1 MPRTGWLKKSNR
13 NGYGNLDFS
22 EGGGEGLLLKERV
35 TCGQWHLEGLMA
47 QRLGPTQRPPVH
59 LAQVLCCLV
68 LAGCVDAAGGGRSSK
83 LNPESQAYDHIIKY
97 ETMVPRWIASGP
109 LEYFPSHNQH
119 PAWAEIQVTA
129 EGRDHILEIKKNEQ
143 LMASGYAETHYSQ
156 TGEQRT
162 SYPDHKAHC
171 FYHGTVK
178 GFEHSSVVLSTCTG
192 LRGLIILNANLSY
205 LVQPLEDSLDQ
216 HLIYRAEHLKLKRG
230 TCGHQPSKHEEN
242 WIKGFTRQF
251 HPAHHRFQK
260 HYWDLE
266 KTKLKLKETANYVDK
281 YYRSLNIRIALV
293 HLEVWTHENKCDVR
307 ENPYSTLWS
316 FLKWRQQTLAL
327 KKHDNAQLITG
338 ITFNGTTIG
347 LAPLM
352 GMCSDYQSGGVNADH
367 SDSAIGVAATMAHE
381 MGHNFGMSHD
391 ADGCCVARPEDGG
404 CIMAA
409 ATGDPFPK
417 VFNKCNE
424 KELQKY
430 LHNGGGMC
438 LFNMPDTNT
447 LYGGRRCGNGY
458 VEEGEQCDCGEVEEC
473 DNPCCYANNCTLK
486 MHAECAHGMCCS
498 KCKLKAPGSVC
509 RKSLGSCD
517 LPEYC
522 SGDSEFCPANFYQMD
537 GVSCDGG
544 QAYCYNGM
552 CLTYENQCVLLWGA
566 GARAA
571 PAACFEMVNDA
582 GDTYGNCGK
591 DQQGSYRKCET
602 RNAKCGK
609 IQCQSA
615 AQKPLDTNAV
625 AIDTTITLD
634 GRKVQCRGTHVYTT
648 SELEG
653 DILDPGLV
661 MTGTKCTEKHI
672 CFEGQCR
679 DSSFLAADECAA
691 KCHNHGVCNNN
702 HNCHCEPGWAPP
714 FCNKPGYG
722 GSVDGGVGAP
732 NYNFLIVAGI
742 VVPILFL
749 LCGIGVTLYCYYR
762 RRHNICP
769 QDIRNP
775 GPDDKQ
781 FCANNLDQKINN
793 GHTNPIFQIRNKDT
807 KRSPAL
813 PQKPRLP
820 HSDRSQKAVLILP
833 SLRPTS
839 PTNDIQQDNGVR
851 SRAALWVPS
860 SATSKDA
867 NIKLLK
873 HKPPNRP
880 LPADPVPRNSK
891 VSHRSVMSSSGPG
904 LQTNNR
910 AIEEKLQNR
919 IHSETSLYKRD
930 HPQSVERKQRR

>member
-1 MPRTGWLKKSNR
+1 
-13 NGYGNLDFS
+13 
-22 EGGGEGLLLKERV
+22 
-35 TCGQWHLEGLMA
+35 MA
-47 QRLGPTQRPPVH
+47 QRLGPVQKPTTH
-59 LAQVLCCLV
+59 LTQVLCCLA
-68 LAGCVDAAGGGRSSK
+68 LACCTDTAGRGRSSE
-83 LNPESQAYDHIIKY
+83 LNPESRKYDHIIKY
-97 ETMVPRWIASGP
+97 ETTVPRWLNSGTSEHF
-109 LEYFPSHNQH
+109 LSHNQH

-129 EGRDHILEIKKNEQ
+129 EGSDLILEIQKNEQ
-143 LMASGYAETHYSQ
+143 LMAPGYAETHYSQ

-162 SYPDHKAHC
+162 SYPDHKEHC
-171 FYHGTVK
+171 FYHGKVK
-178 GFEHSSVVLSTCTG
+178 GFDHSSVVLSTCRG
-192 LRGLIILNANLSY
+192 LRGLLILNANLSY
-205 LVQPLEDSLDQ
+205 LVQPLEDGLDQ

-230 TCGHQPSKHEEN
+230 TCGRQQSEHEEN
-242 WIKGFTRQF
+242 WVKDFTSQF
-251 HPAHHRFQK
+251 QPAHHRFQK

-316 FLKWRQQTLAL
+316 FLKWRRQTLAR
-327 KKHDNAQLITG
+327 KRHDNAQLITG

-352 GMCSDYQSGGVNADH
+352 GMCSDYQSGGVNMDH

-391 ADGCCVARPEDGG
+391 ADGCCAARPEDGG

-473 DNPCCYANNCTLK
+473 NNPCCYANNCTLK
-486 MHAECAHGMCCS
+486 MNAECAHGICCH
-498 KCKLKAPGSVC
+498 KCKLKASGTVC
-509 RKSLGSCD
+509 RMSSGPCD

-552 CLTYENQCVLLWGA
+552 CLTYKNQCVLLWGA
-566 GARAA
+566 GAQAA
-571 PAACFEMVNDA
+571 PAECFEMVNNA

-591 DQQGSYRKCET
+591 DQRGNYRKCEI

-615 AQKPLDTNAV
+615 AQKPIDTNAV

-634 GRKVQCRGTHVYTT
+634 GRNVQCRGTHVYTT
-648 SELEG
+648 PELEG
-653 DILDPGLV
+653 DMLDPGLV

-672 CFEGQCR
+672 CFEGQCQNA
-679 DSSFLAADECAA
+679 SFLAAEECIT

-732 NYNFLIVAGI
+732 NYNSLIVAGI
-742 VVPILFL
+742 VVPIVLL
-749 LCGIGVTLYCYYR
+749 LCGIGVTLHYCYR

-769 QDIRNP
+769 KDIRNP
-775 GPDDKQ
+775 GPDDKK
-781 FCANNLDQKINN
+781 FCTNNLDQKMNN
-793 GHTNPIFQIRNKDT
+793 GHSNPTFQIRHKDT
-807 KRSPAL
+807 KAGPQRSPAL
-813 PQKPRLP
+813 PPKPQLP
-820 HSDRSQKAVLILP
+820 HSFHAQHPVLILP
-833 SLRPTS
+833 TLRPIS
-839 PTNDIQQDNGVR
+839 PANDRPQHSHVP
-851 SRAALWVPS
+851 SRGAPRVQSPAALE
-860 SATSKDA
+860 DA
-867 NIKLLK
+867 NVKPLK
-873 HKPPNRP
+873 QTPPNRP
-880 LPADPVPRNSK
+880 LPADPLPRTPK
-891 VSHRSVMSSSGPG
+891 VLHRLALSSSSPE
-904 LQTNNR
+904 LQMNNR
-910 AIEEKLQNR
+910 ALLPPIGEKRQESRVHPKTNP
-919 IHSETSLYKRD
+919 YKRD
-930 HPQSVERKQRR
+930 HP